1 MENSHAYSSSLN
13 KNVNFT
19 QLNVNGMTVN
29 LFFTDTDESL
39 QAKLIHL
46 VQNQNQQICLGESFI
61 LG

>member
-13 KNVNFT
+13 KNVNFA

-46 VQNQNQQICLGESFI
+46 VQNQN
-61 LG
+61 